1 MENHYASGNYNFG
14 MGCVGSKTPSEIR
27 KDFDFAGQQENV
39 ASTESMSDSQFPPY
53 STQRGVDNITLTNE
67 AMEESDYKRVPW
79 SVDDDKMLAS
89 VWLTISNCSIVGNSQ
104 NNESFWKRVTDCFNE
119 NRQFGPP
126 RKYKAVKSH
135 WHWLSRMVNEFN
147 QYYNKLVGEHHSG
160 WNDDQIKQY
169 ARELFH
175 QNKNKHFLHEHVW
188 VLLKN
193 DPKWK
198 ANTPMQRSSKK
209 VRIDESGAY
218 TSSSN
223 ADSSFDIDDSEVRE
237 VRPLGQ
243 KTAKKGKRK
252 GKSKKNEQD
261 VGGELSQI
269 RIMLKEHKEE
279 KLQAME
285 NLANKLDNYN
295 FRSDYEI
302 LLKDTTGMSEQQ
314 LKIHEHMC
322 SILKAKYNIS

>member
-1 MENHYASGNYNFG
+1 MENHYTSGYYDFG
-14 MGCVGSKTPSEIR
+14 MGCGGSKTPTEIR
-27 KDFDFAGQQENV
+27 KDFNFAGQQENA
-39 ASTESMSDSQFPPY
+39 ASTESTSDSQFPPY

-67 AMEESDYKRVPW
+67 AMEECDYKRVPW

-89 VWLTISNCSIVGNSQ
+89 AWLTISNCSIVGNSQ
-104 NNESFWKRVTDCFNE
+104 NDESFWKRVTNYFNE
-119 NRQFGPP
+119 NRQFGLP

-160 WNDDQIKQY
+160 WNDDQIKQH

-209 VRIDESGAY
+209 VRTDESRAY

-237 VRPLGQ
+237 VHPLGQ

-252 GKSKKNEQD
+252 GK
-261 VGGELSQI
+261 
-269 RIMLKEHKEE
+269 
-279 KLQAME
+279 
-285 NLANKLDNYN
+285 
-295 FRSDYEI
+295 
-302 LLKDTTGMSEQQ
+302 
-314 LKIHEHMC
+314 
-322 SILKAKYNIS
+322 